1 MNKAIRET
9 ASQIK
14 EAVSQMSKAVTTS
27 IGEPT
32 SPMTISTS
40 KQDTI
45 KTKIQLLAKKVFN
58 PQITKFRKE
67 RII

>member
-32 SPMTISTS
+32 LPMTISTS
-40 KQDTI
+40 KQDT
-45 KTKIQLLAKKVFN
+45 KYN
-58 PQITKFRKE
+58 Y
-67 RII
+67 